1 MKKLLALVMVFAM
14 LLSICAFSA
23 SADSSVIFYNDFN
36 DDADWE
42 DNIPKGYLAWM
53 GEHMSRLTDGGI
65 DGSGAWRVASESGV
79 SVYANN
85 GVADAQVLG
94 GNTYRFS
101 CKYKVVDDD
110 GYGFFFHLQYITS
123 DPDADTASM
132 TFISRYEWGEEEGL
146 TGSYISPEASDEWI
160 DFEVIWTVPNEA
172 TAVRFGPQVYDGYIL
187 IIDDMKIEE
196 IDPNAGDDNTGDD
209 NTGDDNTGDD
219 NTGDNNTGDDNT
231 GDDNTGDDN
240 TGDDNTGD
248 DNSSSETGDATV
260 LFAVMAIVALF
271 GTALVAKK
279 AR

>member
-1 MKKLLALVMVFAM
+1 MKKLLALVMVMAM
-14 LLSICAFSA
+14 LLSISVFTLSA
-23 SADSSVIFYNDFN
+23 SAILEPVTIFYNDFN

-132 TFISRYEWGEEEGL
+132 TFISRHE
-146 TGSYISPEASDEWI
+146 
-160 DFEVIWTVPNEA
+160 
-172 TAVRFGPQVYDGYIL
+172 
-187 IIDDMKIEE
+187 
-196 IDPNAGDDNTGDD
+196 
-209 NTGDDNTGDD
+209 
-219 NTGDNNTGDDNT
+219 
-231 GDDNTGDDN
+231 
-240 TGDDNTGD
+240 
-248 DNSSSETGDATV
+248 
-260 LFAVMAIVALF
+260 
-271 GTALVAKK
+271 
-279 AR
+279 